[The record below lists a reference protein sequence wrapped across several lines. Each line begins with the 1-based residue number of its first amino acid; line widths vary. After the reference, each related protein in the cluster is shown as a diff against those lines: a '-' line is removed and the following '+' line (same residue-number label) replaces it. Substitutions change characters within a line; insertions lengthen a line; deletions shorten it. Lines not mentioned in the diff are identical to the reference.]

1 MLPKYGES
9 FKRMNVPNVRGKL
22 RDEEIESAQ
31 IYCVL
36 VMKRVG
42 REEEMGLE
50 ETQGKLPREISEAD
64 IVNLLKL
71 RV

>member
-1 MLPKYGES
+1 
-9 FKRMNVPNVRGKL
+9 MNVPNVRGKL